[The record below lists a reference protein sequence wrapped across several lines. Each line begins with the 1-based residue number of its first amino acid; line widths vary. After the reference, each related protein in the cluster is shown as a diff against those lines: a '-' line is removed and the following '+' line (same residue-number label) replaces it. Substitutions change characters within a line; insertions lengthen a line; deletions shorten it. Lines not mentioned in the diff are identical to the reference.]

1 MALGSI
7 QGSLDDGEADTG
19 DGDRPDV
26 LGGEHEVQ
34 QAEDQRGVVGAQ
46 RRNAPRTAAS
56 GSPGGVFHDQEGF
69 TTRGSSKVFVI
80 TRRDA
85 PDPARSP
92 GLPRKCD
99 ECGRCAGCG
108 AVYGACGT
116 LGLPGRSR
124 RHQVVR
130 CAPFVSV
137 SYHLRYLFYYY
148 E

>member
-69 TTRGSSKVFVI
+69 TTRGSSKVFGLWPKS
-80 TRRDA
+80 RDGYFA
-85 PDPARSP
+85 WSGEQD
-92 GLPRKCD
+92 
-99 ECGRCAGCG
+99 
-108 AVYGACGT
+108 AVAEE
-116 LGLPGRSR
+116 
-124 RHQVVR
+124 
-130 CAPFVSV
+130 F
-137 SYHLRYLFYYY
+137 
-148 E
+148 